1 VVQPIKEAIQVMR
14 TLPKILAALP
24 FLSSPAPA
32 FVEAGAFAEWLS
44 GDQPECI
51 PLGAVNKAADGSI
64 PLNGDQF
71 QFVRALFV
79 AIPPVSDELPPGDR
93 AALFLDGANKA
104 VMVGIID
111 GDWVCARFT
120 APDSLVNLII
130 EVGKGEVV
138 RAGQPSKDRG
148 SSQ

>member
-1 VVQPIKEAIQVMR
+1 MH
-14 TLPKILAALP
+14 TLPKFVAPLA
-24 FLSSPAPA
+24 FLSSAVPA
-32 FVEAGAFAEWLS
+32 FAEAGAFAEWLS

-51 PLGAVNKAADGSI
+51 PLGAVNKAADDSV
-64 PLNGDQF
+64 PFNGDQF
-71 QFVRALFV
+71 QFFRALFV
-79 AIPPVSDELPPGDR
+79 AIPPASHELPPGDR

-111 GDWVCARFT
+111 RDWVCARFI

-138 RAGQPSKDRG
+138 RAGQPS
-148 SSQ
+148 

>member
-1 VVQPIKEAIQVMR
+1 MH
-14 TLPKILAALP
+14 TLPKFVAALA
-24 FLSSPAPA
+24 FLSSAAPA
-32 FVEAGAFAEWLS
+32 FAETGACAEWLS
-44 GDQPECI
+44 GDQPGCI
-51 PLGAVNKAADGSI
+51 PLGAVNKAADGSV

-111 GDWVCARFT
+111 RDWVCARFA

-138 RAGQPSKDRG
+138 RAGQPS
-148 SSQ
+148 